1 MRWLAEPLVA
11 RIAHYSELLVTA
23 TLTWAVLL
31 AALADWI
38 GLGKELGGLIAG
50 FSLASTSFRDAIAS
64 RLASLRDFLLLFF
77 FLMLGSRLE
86 LGVLGDQ
93 VVPALVLSI
102 FVLVG
107 NPLIVLAIMGAMG
120 YRKRTGF
127 LAGLTVAQISEFSLI
142 FIAMGLSLGHVRQ
155 DAVSLV
161 TLVGLVTIA
170 LSTYMIIYSHE
181 LYRFVEPLL
190 HPFERQSTQG
200 EDGDLGSQE
209 DVDMILFGL
218 GRYGTALAQIL
229 NDHGIRV
236 LGVDFDP
243 EALARW
249 RERGRRGVFGD
260 ATDPE
265 FPPSL
270 PLTRVS
276 CVIIATPP
284 PIRGT
289 PQEDSQLIV
298 TNALRRAGFKGRIA
312 VRSHDQLDGQRVI
325 DTGGVIVLS
334 PFVDAAN
341 RTAEL
346 LQLDGKSRSVATHA
360 NI

>member
-1 MRWLAEPLVA
+1 
-11 RIAHYSELLVTA
+11 VTA

-38 GLGKELGGLIAG
+38 GLGKELGGLMAG

-86 LGVLGDQ
+86 IGALGSQ
-93 VVPALVLSI
+93 MIPALVLSI
-102 FVLVG
+102 FVLIG
-107 NPLIVLAIMGAMG
+107 NPLIVLAIMGVMG

-181 LYRFVEPLL
+181 FYRFLEPLL
-190 HPFERQSTQG
+190 GPFERQVTQS
-200 EDGDLGSQE
+200 EEANLGLRD

-218 GRYGTALAQIL
+218 GRYGTALAQVL
-229 NDHGIRV
+229 HDHGVRV

-249 RERGRRGVFGD
+249 KERGLPGVFGD

-265 FPPSL
+265 FPASL
-270 PLTRVS
+270 PLERVA

-284 PIRGT
+284 PIPGT
-289 PQEDSQLIV
+289 PQEDSRLIV
-298 TNALRRAGFKGRIA
+298 KDALRRIGFKGKVA
-312 VRSHDQLDGQRVI
+312 VRSHDQVDGPRDVDI
-325 DTGGVIVLS
+325 GGDIILS
-334 PFVDAAN
+334 PFVDAAT
-341 RTAEL
+341 RAAEL
-346 LQLDGKSRSVATHA
+346 LQLDGGGRALAKPTKDDARHRSMSHPHQRG
-360 NI
+360 